1 MCDKWDKRFMAL
13 ATSVATWSKDPSTQ
27 VGCIIVGQDRKI
39 LATGYNGFAKG
50 VVDSPERL
58 NDRPVKYQ
66 LVLHAEVNAVLN
78 STASLHGSTA
88 YVTHSPCAQCTSVL
102 AQSGI
107 VRIVTQPTPAGLL
120 ERFKES
126 FVLADSI
133 RDETGIQYQIL
144 EGCTC
149 S

>member
-1 MCDKWDKRFMAL
+1 MCNKWDSRFMDL
-13 ATSVATWSKDPSTQ
+13 ASTVASWSKDPSTQ

-50 VVDSPERL
+50 VKDTEERL

-78 STASLHGSTA
+78 STSDLNGATA
-88 YVTHSPCAQCTSVL
+88 FVTHSPCAQCTSVL
-102 AQSGI
+102 AQSGV
-107 VRIVTQPTPAGLL
+107 VRIVTMPTPAGLL

-126 FVLADSI
+126 FELADSI
-133 RDETGIQYQIL
+133 RSETGIDYKIL
-144 EGCTC
+144 EENDA
-149 S
+149 